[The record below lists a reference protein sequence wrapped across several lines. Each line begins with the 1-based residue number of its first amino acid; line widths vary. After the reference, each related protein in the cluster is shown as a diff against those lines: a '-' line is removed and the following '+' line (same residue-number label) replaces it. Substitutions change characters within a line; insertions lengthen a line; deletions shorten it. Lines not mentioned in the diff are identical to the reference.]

1 MATETAVATTAATV
15 GSTFIDAAAAKY
27 LAAGF
32 AIGITALATAW
43 AQATI
48 GASAMGVIAEKPE
61 ESGKLLI
68 YIALP
73 ETLVVLGLIV
83 AALMLFV

>member
-1 MATETAVATTAATV
+1 MAGETAAATAATTAATV
-15 GSTFIDAAAAKY
+15 LLDAASAKY

-32 AIGITALATAW
+32 AIGVTALATAW

-61 ESGKLLI
+61 EAGKLLI

>member
-1 MATETAVATTAATV
+1 MATEAAATAAATTAATL
-15 GSTFIDAAAAKY
+15 IDAASAKY
-27 LAAGF
+27 LAAGLS
-32 AIGITALATAW
+32 ISITALATAW